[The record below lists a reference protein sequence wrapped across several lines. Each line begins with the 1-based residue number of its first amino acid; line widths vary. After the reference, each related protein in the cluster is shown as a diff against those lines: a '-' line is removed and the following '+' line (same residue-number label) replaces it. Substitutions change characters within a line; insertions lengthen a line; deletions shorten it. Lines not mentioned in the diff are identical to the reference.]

1 MTDLIPPMFEDYGFR
16 AGLDGDDLWVAAPDV
31 AAILGHRMASDMTR
45 SLDDDVK
52 GTRLV
57 RTPGGEQ
64 ETTVLTEAGLYQ
76 AIMQRQ
82 SGRIPDEQVR
92 ERIRRFQR
100 WVTHEVLP
108 AIRKTG
114 SYSTAPALPQSY
126 ADALRELAAT
136 VEQREAL
143 AAKVEQDAPK
153 VLAFEQYMTAEGDY
167 SMDAAAKMLSDVTG
181 GLGRN
186 KLFAWLR
193 ERKVLM
199 TGNRPYQA
207 HAHLF
212 RVIASTYE
220 DRNGTTHTTYT
231 TYVRPQGVEA
241 IRRWFSKAVVG

>member
-1 MTDLIPPMFEDYGFR
+1 MTTLTPYTFEGQDVRTLIGEDGEPRFVLADLAAVLGIANSR
-16 AGLDGDDLWVAAPDV
+16 NVAA
-31 AAILGHRMASDMTR
+31 R
-45 SLDDDVK
+45 LDDDEK
-52 GTRLV
+52 GVCLAD
-57 RTPGGEQ
+57 TPGGRQ
-64 ETTVLTEAGLYQ
+64 NVTVVTEAGMYSV
-76 AIMQRQ
+76 I
-82 SGRIPDEQVR
+82 VR
-92 ERIRRFQR
+92 SDSPAAGPFRR

-108 AIRKTG
+108 SIRKTG

-126 ADALRELAAT
+126 AEALRELAAT

-181 GLGRN
+181 VLGRN
-186 KLFAWLR
+186 RLFAWLR